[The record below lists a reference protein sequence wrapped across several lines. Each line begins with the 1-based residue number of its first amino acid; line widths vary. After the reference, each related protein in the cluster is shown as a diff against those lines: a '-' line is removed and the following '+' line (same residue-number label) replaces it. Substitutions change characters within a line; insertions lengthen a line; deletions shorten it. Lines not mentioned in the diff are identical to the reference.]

1 MDDVIER
8 SERVEIEDRWLA
20 APLMSVACGAIMFLI
35 LIVWIVS
42 GLADSYGVPFAF
54 IFIVAIFGSSAQLTS
69 LVSILAYYKDSRA
82 LKEADSNWVPIWWL
96 YGVATF
102 FLGPSI
108 TVIYLLRRM
117 RNTSVNWSQLRAEF
131 TIN

>member
-1 MDDVIER
+1 
-8 SERVEIEDRWLA
+8 
-20 APLMSVACGAIMFLI
+20 MSVACGAIMFLI

-42 GLADSYGVPFAF
+42 GLADSYEVSFAF

-69 LVSILAYYKDSRA
+69 LVSILTYYKDSRA

-96 YGVATF
+96 YGIMTF
-102 FLGPSI
+102 FLGPFIS
-108 TVIYLLRRM
+108 VIYLLRRM